1 MNELLELLKQNALES
16 PENLA
21 KLLGTTAD
29 DVKKRI
35 AQYEKEGVI
44 RAYQAIVNEEKLDAS
59 LVTTVIEVKVTPESE
74 GGFDRIADR
83 ISRFPEVEAVYLMSG
98 TFDLLLF
105 IKGRTMREAA
115 GFVSEKL
122 ATMPG
127 VTSTATHFMM
137 KTYKQNGIVMHTG
150 EGDERLKVSP

>member
-1 MNELLELLKQNALES
+1 VDE
-16 PENLA
+16 
-21 KLLGTTAD
+21 
-29 DVKKRI
+29 VKTQI
-35 AQYEKEGVI
+35 AGYEKEGVI

-74 GGFDRIADR
+74 GGFDRIATR

-105 IKGRTMREAA
+105 IKGRTMHEAA

-122 ATMPG
+122 ATMQG

-137 KTYKQNGIVMHTG
+137 KTYKQNGILMHTG
-150 EGDERLKVSP
+150 EDDERLKVSP